1 VTAPSLEDIRWA
13 LRGRRVLLVGAALAV
28 GIGVAALL
36 LTRDGGEED
45 APGGASGSGA
55 SGELLGALRGVVPL
69 PDLELV
75 PPPPPEV
82 RGPHFPIARVRQ
94 GEEVEL
100 RESPGGEMIAT
111 AGGRTEFGSRTTFW
125 IADIQ
130 GDWFG
135 IPTPELPNGRLAW
148 IRDDRTVLEIYD
160 SRFWVVADLSAGMV
174 ELRHGNRVLASFP
187 VTVGSPGS
195 PTPVGEYAVTDG
207 LAGAGLGPWYGCCV
221 LALTGHQPNL
231 PANWIGGDRIAI
243 HGTPG
248 AVGGAASSGCLRASN
263 RDMVSLFARVPLGA
277 PVFIRA

>member
-1 VTAPSLEDIRWA
+1 MSAALEEIRWA
-13 LRGRRVLLVGAALAV
+13 LREHRVPIAIAMGVVVIGIAAALILR
-28 GIGVAALL
+28 GGDGESTPESSSGTGESGDLL
-36 LTRDGGEED
+36 E
-45 APGGASGSGA
+45 
-55 SGELLGALRGVVPL
+55 ALRGAVPL
-69 PDLELV
+69 PDLELI
-75 PPPPPEV
+75 PPPPTEP

-100 RESPGGEMIAT
+100 RDSPDGEMIGT
-111 AGGRTEFGSRTTFW
+111 MGDRTEFGSRTTFW
-125 IADIQ
+125 VAEID

-135 IPTPELPNGRLAW
+135 VPTAELPNGELAW

-160 SRFWVVADLSAGMV
+160 SRFWIVADVSAGML
-174 ELRHGNRVLASFP
+174 ELRHGNRVLTRLP

-195 PTPVGEYAVTDG
+195 PTPTGEYSVTDG
-207 LAGAGLGPWYGCCV
+207 LAGAALGPYYGCCV

-248 AVGGAASSGCLRASN
+248 PVGGAASAGCLRASDE
-263 RDMVSLFARVPLGA
+263 DMVSLFARVPLGA